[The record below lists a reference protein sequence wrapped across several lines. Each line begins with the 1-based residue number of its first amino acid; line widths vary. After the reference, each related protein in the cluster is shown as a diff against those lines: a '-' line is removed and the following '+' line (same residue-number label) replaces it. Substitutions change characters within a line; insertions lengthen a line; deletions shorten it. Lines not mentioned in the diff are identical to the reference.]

1 MSASPAP
8 SDVELSFDTTVSRAL
23 VHRASINEVFVTD
36 VLGLGDGRF
45 RVGLQLPRAHSVH
58 TDGGPPF
65 HDVLLGCEAARQ
77 ASALIAHR
85 FFGLTR
91 SSAFIF
97 ESLHARV
104 DDPEAFRIGRA
115 PAQVALDLDTEQRF
129 RRGELAHQR
138 MLISGTVDGVPCLT
152 AEATA
157 IYLPGPR
164 YARLRDRARGA
175 ARDERP
181 PRPVALPP
189 AAGGRHD
196 PRNVVISEPVALDD
210 GTRFEAAIVVD
221 EGHPVYFDHPLDHIP
236 ALLIL
241 EAFRQTAV
249 VATAR
254 TASVAPERLLLT
266 GLQVRFTEFAEL
278 HQAAT
283 VVATVEA
290 GAISLELRQG
300 DAVRAAARMEVQP
313 CS

>member
-1 MSASPAP
+1 
-8 SDVELSFDTTVSRAL
+8 
-23 VHRASINEVFVTD
+23 
-36 VLGLGDGRF
+36 
-45 RVGLQLPRAHSVH
+45 
-58 TDGGPPF
+58 
-65 HDVLLGCEAARQ
+65 
-77 ASALIAHR
+77 
-85 FFGLTR
+85 
-91 SSAFIF
+91 
-97 ESLHARV
+97 
-104 DDPEAFRIGRA
+104 
-115 PAQVALDLDTEQRF
+115 
-129 RRGELAHQR
+129 

-175 ARDERP
+175 SRDERP

-189 AAGGRHD
+189 AAVGRHD
-196 PRNVVISEPVALDD
+196 PRNVVISDPVALDD